1 MEEISLHRKVVFS
14 TTSGCNEDE
23 EVLRQDN
30 DAWVS
35 KELVDVMPE
44 RGKRLLTMNGEM
56 YG

>member
-1 MEEISLHRKVVFS
+1 MEEISLHRKVDFS